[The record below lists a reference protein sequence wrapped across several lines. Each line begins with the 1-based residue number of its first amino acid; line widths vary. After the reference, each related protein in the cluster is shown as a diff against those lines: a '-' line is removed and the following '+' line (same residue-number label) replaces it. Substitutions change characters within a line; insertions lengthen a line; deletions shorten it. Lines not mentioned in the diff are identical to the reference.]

1 MHVCIY
7 IYICIIMKIIQPS
20 LPTKLDFWLELC
32 SMAFMA
38 YGICSQFLLVGHGHS
53 LLGEHHSAGWGHG
66 WDWSGQTKIHKDSP
80 GNPSNICPKMR
91 FSKWFKPQ
99 EFGFHKKTFGWKN
112 GCTCLKFGVNPLK
125 GAQDYIRIPFTSWT
139 RGCPDEQVRLLEG
152 TWHWQS
158 GNKRDAPS
166 TQTHTH
172 IEYVYIYIYM
182 LFLSTLNWTKWQ
194 KWTNTL

>member
-1 MHVCIY
+1 
-7 IYICIIMKIIQPS
+7 
-20 LPTKLDFWLELC
+20 
-32 SMAFMA
+32 
-38 YGICSQFLLVGHGHS
+38 
-53 LLGEHHSAGWGHG
+53 
-66 WDWSGQTKIHKDSP
+66 
-80 GNPSNICPKMR
+80 MR

-172 IEYVYIYIYM
+172 IEYVYIYIYTCCFSR
-182 LFLSTLNWTKWQ
+182 L
-194 KWTNTL
+194 